1 MTNYSEI
8 ITNKNTID
16 KATHVFAP
24 KKPKEMMSYRM
35 VFDTINVEVMNA
47 ILLMI
52 LSLYEAVEAAQQPIT
67 TIRESPIT
75 TTTVKSIIIVISQ
88 KTNPALAIWKQRY
101 QVPLTI

>member
-47 ILLMI
+47 ILFDDSVI
-52 LSLYEAVEAAQQPIT
+52 VRSGRGGAT
-67 TIRESPIT
+67 TYNNNTELPIT

>member
-47 ILLMI
+47 IF
-52 LSLYEAVEAAQQPIT
+52 
-67 TIRESPIT
+67 
-75 TTTVKSIIIVISQ
+75 
-88 KTNPALAIWKQRY
+88 
-101 QVPLTI
+101 